1 VKLRGMRIELG
12 EVEHALRAHADVRD
26 VVVIAREDATGEKQL
41 VTYVVA
47 QEGAGGADEK
57 SGNANQAL
65 PEQTTS
71 IRANDLRTFLQAKLP
86 EFMVPAHFVML
97 DALPLTANGKV
108 DRRALP
114 VPHESQ
120 AGREVPYVAPRD
132 ALELQ
137 LAGMWEAVLGTGPIG
152 VRDNFFHLGG
162 HSLLGVRLLVQI
174 ESAFGVE
181 LPLSV
186 LFHGGTIE
194 QLAQVVR
201 SEENDSRSP
210 LVPIQ
215 VGQAGA
221 EQAPLFLVHPIGGSV
236 TCYREL
242 AAALGAAQPVY
253 GLQARGLAGGEVP
266 FDRLEEMVSY
276 YMEAIRSVQQ
286 SGPYHLGGW
295 SFGGVVA
302 FEMARLLKEQGH
314 EVTLTLIDSFAP
326 NEAFRAE
333 VPDDVALLQQFAAD
347 IASSVGADV
356 ATVEWG
362 LDAEQVEFET
372 ALEQLCAVAVREN
385 ILPSDL
391 GLAYVRRLFH
401 VFRSHLTA
409 YKTYTPQSYA
419 GDVTLVTSAGDA
431 QEQNAHGWTNYV
443 RGELDVHV
451 LTADHFS
458 IVKAPHTTAVAERLS
473 NRMKQMQ
480 PRMAQTH

>member
-1 VKLRGMRIELG
+1 MVGQDQTAETGATIRSQQELSEQPG
-12 EVEHALRAHADVRD
+12 ESTRVPASETLQGNG
-26 VVVIAREDATGEKQL
+26 TL
-41 VTYVVA
+41 
-47 QEGAGGADEK
+47 EG
-57 SGNANQAL
+57 S
-65 PEQTTS
+65 S
-71 IRANDLRTFLQAKLP
+71 IRVTDLRQFLQARLP
-86 EFMVPAHFVML
+86 EYMVPAHVVVL

-114 VPHESQ
+114 EPRESQ

-194 QLAQVVR
+194 RLAQVVR
-201 SEENDSRSP
+201 REENVNRSP

-215 VGQAGA
+215 VGQSGA
-221 EQAPLFLVHPIGGSV
+221 EQTPLFLVHPIGGSV

-242 AAALGAAQPVY
+242 TAALGTAQPVY
-253 GLQARGLAGGEVP
+253 GLQARGLSGGEVP
-266 FDRLEEMVSY
+266 FDRLEEMASY
-276 YMEAIRSVQQ
+276 YVEAIRSVQQ

-302 FEMARLLKEQGH
+302 FEMARLLREQGH
-314 EVTLTLIDSFAP
+314 EVTLTLIDSYAP
-326 NEAFRAE
+326 DEAFRAE

-347 IASSVGADV
+347 IAGSVGAD
-356 ATVEWG
+356 AAAVEWG

-409 YKTYTPQSYA
+409 YKTYTPQPYA
-419 GDVTLVTSAGDA
+419 GDVTLFTSADDA
-431 QEQNAHGWTNYV
+431 QEQHAHGWTNHV

-473 NRMKQMQ
+473 KRMKETKL
-480 PRMAQTH
+480 RMAQTQ